1 MVTKGGVALR
11 GVTTFLRSVEFLGS
25 ALVLGI
31 TSYWLGDSSTSPLT
45 QTSVL
50 THRNAHL
57 PTWMKAVEGMA
68 GGAVIYTG
76 FAVILT
82 CFLGGFTF
90 FAFLAVLLDILF
102 VGAFVAIAIL
112 TRGGA
117 RSCSGSNPPSVL
129 GPGNR
134 TSCKLETAVFAVAI
148 AMALL
153 FLISAALQVLL
164 SRQHKKEKR
173 YGPGPS
179 NNYTSGSGKKQ
190 PFWKRKRGSKN
201 TRDAEEMGTFGA
213 NGVPASNGTPHATKK
228 QPFWKRNKKATH
240 DAELGAAGT
249 GALIAE
255 EKHRHNNNNAR
266 TSHETGVTGTTAGS
280 PGTTTYGGAV
290 SKYNNEPSVPHGHHA
305 NGGAE
310 LAAPTNA
317 YQPYREGVTNGQSHT
332 QVVHDPSPYAE
343 VHHGGYP
350 HAAAPTEYPS
360 TFGHGNYQAS

>member
-1 MVTKGGVALR
+1 MVSKGGVALR

-31 TSYWLGDSSTSPLT
+31 TSYWLG
-45 QTSVL
+45 VL
-50 THRNAHL
+50 THRNDSL

-90 FAFLAVLLDILF
+90 FAFLAVLLDVLF

-117 RSCSGSNPPSVL
+117 RSCS
-129 GPGNR
+129 
-134 TSCKLETAVFAVAI
+134 ETAVFAVAI

-153 FLISAALQVLL
+153 FLISAGLQVLL
-164 SRQHKKEKR
+164 SRHHKKEKR

-179 NNYTSGSGKKQ
+179 NDYTSGSGRKQ
-190 PFWKRKRGSKN
+190 PFWKRKRGPKT
-201 TRDAEEMGTFGA
+201 TRDAQEMGTFGTSDLGA
-213 NGVPASNGTPHATKK
+213 TNGTSTNKK
-228 QPFWKRNKKATH
+228 QPFWKRNKKTTH
-240 DAELGAAGT
+240 DAELGAAGA

-255 EKHRHNNNNAR
+255 EKHHHNNAR
-266 TSHETGVTGTTAGS
+266 TSHETGVTGTTAAS
-280 PGTTTYGGAV
+280 PTAAYGGPNT
-290 SKYNNEPSVPHGHHA
+290 KYGNEPAAPHGHHHH
-305 NGGAE
+305 NGAE
-310 LAAPTNA
+310 LAAPTST
-317 YQPYREGVTNGQSHT
+317 YQPYREGATTGHSHS
-332 QVVHDPSPYAE
+332 QAVHDPNPYAE

-360 TFGHGNYQAS
+360 TFGHGNYNAA